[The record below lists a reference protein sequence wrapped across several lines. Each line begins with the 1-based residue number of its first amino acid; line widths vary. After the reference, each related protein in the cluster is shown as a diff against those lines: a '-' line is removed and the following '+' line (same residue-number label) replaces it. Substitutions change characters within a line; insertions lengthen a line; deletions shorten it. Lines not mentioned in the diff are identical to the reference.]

1 MPIQTASA
9 RLRYIFYLYR
19 ISQFIPYMDPVPYRA
34 LLSRVQD
41 DAQQKFSHH
50 TSHICTLAS
59 LRYQMLGST
68 MSKRAWPRR
77 SPYAF
82 VTH

>member
-41 DAQQKFSHH
+41 DAQRKYSYLILFIYH
-50 TSHICTLAS
+50 S
-59 LRYQMLGST
+59 LN
-68 MSKRAWPRR
+68 SK
-77 SPYAF
+77 S
-82 VTH
+82 